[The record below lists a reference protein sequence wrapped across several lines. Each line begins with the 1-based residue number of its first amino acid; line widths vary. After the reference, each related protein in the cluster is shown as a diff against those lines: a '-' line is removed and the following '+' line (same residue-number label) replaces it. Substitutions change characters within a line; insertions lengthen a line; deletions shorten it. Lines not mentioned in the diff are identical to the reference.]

1 MKAIN
6 RLFSFV
12 IFWMLFLDLQAQTN
26 SLRVSDVR
34 NTTYSVQ
41 GTIEEAL
48 VSVRPKGLYMEI
60 GLYLSFSARGS
71 NFKANDSLEVVLQF
85 KLPEKSVIT
94 DSWLWIGNEIC
105 QAALLDVWTA
115 SNIYENIVKRRR
127 DPSLLTKTS
136 SNGYVLRV
144 FPMGGNE
151 RRQVK
156 ITYLVPINWSG
167 DRMEVPLPVDV
178 INTSRYIPL
187 DFPVIFWDDP
197 NFKFENT
204 DNSNRSPILESSDPV
219 LGDYK
224 TTTFKPVGSFAITN
238 LQYTSKIPLPVY
250 AGSYADQTTNYYQLA
265 LRLQD
270 FIPDSAISKLLFL
283 VDYQDD
289 GITSKELLLNSLK
302 AKLRNFL
309 RPTDS
314 FNIVFSNI
322 NPQLASNSWIPA
334 YDYNIDSVIDVQSLR
349 LASYSNLPNILY
361 KGIDFMNLRKQNANI
376 VLLNNSDQFSNYLT
390 ANDLIK
396 ELRTLNRYGYKISVL
411 DYCLGSKTTF
421 VNNKVYYNNEY
432 LLRNLATLWGGLYTK
447 ANNSKPISIALDET
461 LQDGLPNIEN
471 FEVYCRPTNGI
482 AYGKYN
488 FQNLGSSLLTTT
500 IFQQTGAFKGDF
512 PLIVYISG
520 EYNHSIF
527 AHTLTLDRSQVAVLD
542 SSAKKQWQAQ
552 GLLQLESSSQANQ
565 NSFNI
570 ISKSLEARILSLYT
584 AFLCLEDTSLY
595 CHTCIDEKNVP
606 TANEE
611 IDQDSLWESKIYP
624 NPFSDVLNIE
634 IHFKD
639 QLPSGNSLSGKIMD
653 LGGRII
659 RSFKVSRNAN
669 NILEYRW
676 DGTDLSG
683 KETPSGVY
691 IIILETKQ
699 GIIRQKVIKA

>member
-1 MKAIN
+1 M
-6 RLFSFV
+6 
-12 IFWMLFLDLQAQTN
+12 
-26 SLRVSDVR
+26 SDVR

-187 DFPVIFWDDP
+187 DLPVIFWDDP
-197 NFKFENT
+197 NFKFENI
-204 DNSNRSPILESSDPV
+204 DNSNRSPILESTDPV

-224 TTTFKPVGSFAITN
+224 TTTFKPVGSFAFTN
-238 LQYTSKIPLPVY
+238 LQYTSKNPLPVY

-283 VDYQDD
+283 VDYQED

-361 KGIDFMNLRKQNANI
+361 KGIDFMNLRKQNGNI

-447 ANNSKPISIALDET
+447 ANNSKPISTALDET

-512 PLIVYISG
+512 PLIVDISG

-527 AHTLTLDRSQVAVLD
+527 AHTLSLDRSQVAVLD

-659 RSFKVSRNAN
+659 RPFKASRNAN